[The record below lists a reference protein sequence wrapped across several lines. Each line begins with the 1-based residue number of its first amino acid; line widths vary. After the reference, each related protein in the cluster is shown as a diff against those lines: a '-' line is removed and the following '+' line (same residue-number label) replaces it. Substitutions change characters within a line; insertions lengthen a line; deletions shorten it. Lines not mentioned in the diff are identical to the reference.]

1 MPRKTPDLYFIKKA
15 WRLIWKYKSSF
26 LSHNFEQ
33 LMRWLNGLWWLH
45 QSFMIRYSFILSFY
59 WEIDKSLP
67 GEIDKDL
74 SFLVGSLFYSAFV
87 FYFSDDFLLCAA
99 RSLFHACLHWEWLLP
114 GIRACNTYFREFE
127 FSVSIHNSLKH
138 RVWSRVL
145 VATCSY
151 WAVLEVVSGLF
162 YPFG

>member
-1 MPRKTPDLYFIKKA
+1 MAKWTMMITSIFYDSDIHLYFHFTGK
-15 WRLIWKYKSSF
+15 
-26 LSHNFEQ
+26 
-33 LMRWLNGLWWLH
+33 LM
-45 QSFMIRYSFILSFY
+45 
-59 WEIDKSLP
+59 SLP
-67 GEIDKDL
+67 GEIDKNL
-74 SFLVGSLFYSAFV
+74 SFLVGSLYYSAFV

-138 RVWSRVL
+138 WVWSRVL

-151 WAVLEVVSGLF
+151 
-162 YPFG
+162 